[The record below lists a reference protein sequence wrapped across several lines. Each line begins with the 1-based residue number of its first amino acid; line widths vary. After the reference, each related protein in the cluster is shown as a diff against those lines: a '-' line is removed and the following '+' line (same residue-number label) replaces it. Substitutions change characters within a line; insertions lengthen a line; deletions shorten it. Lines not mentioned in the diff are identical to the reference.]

1 MFSRKEERKWGN
13 WRIEKKADNQ
23 IQYWPILFFCQMVNT
38 RSFLLNEQNVELF
51 PKICG
56 DGNCSGNTYLV
67 IVEGPCKM
75 NVVPVVTTPEYI
87 KDSDLLKV
95 TRNKHLSFSVIFR
108 NIVT

>member
-1 MFSRKEERKWGN
+1 
-13 WRIEKKADNQ
+13 
-23 IQYWPILFFCQMVNT
+23 MVNT

-51 PKICG
+51 PKLCG

-108 NIVT
+108 NIVTLTKRSDFVAFFVDAKNIILWLT

>member
-1 MFSRKEERKWGN
+1 
-13 WRIEKKADNQ
+13 
-23 IQYWPILFFCQMVNT
+23 MVNT

-51 PKICG
+51 PKLCG

-87 KDSDLLKV
+87 TDIDLLKV